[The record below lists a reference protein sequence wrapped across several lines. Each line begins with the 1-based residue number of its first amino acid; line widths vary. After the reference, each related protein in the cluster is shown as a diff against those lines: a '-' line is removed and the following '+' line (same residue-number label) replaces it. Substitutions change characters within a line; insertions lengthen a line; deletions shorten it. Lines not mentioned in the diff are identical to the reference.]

1 MRIDE
6 WDLWPWALR
15 VSFFLRAVFV
25 YASLKLI
32 YVWLANVKQV
42 LTILCAVVMFD
53 LTITPTNALGIVLTL
68 LGGALYA
75 AVELKEKKEIKKR
88 TL

>member
-1 MRIDE
+1 M
-6 WDLWPWALR
+6 
-15 VSFFLRAVFV
+15 
-25 YASLKLI
+25 
-32 YVWLANVKQV
+32 
-42 LTILCAVVMFD
+42 LTILCAVVIFD

-68 LGGALYA
+68 VGGALYA